1 MCRQPSA
8 HIRVMSKNKIAV
20 YMLMLAVIVSG
31 FGTFGSLPAYA
42 ATAGTAGNYFD
53 VVRYGAVPNDSSD
66 DYDAFHRAL
75 DEARGRD
82 DIVTVHIPAGTYH
95 LSKGLRIWS
104 NTTIKAEPGARII
117 CDMASAGNMLYGVH
131 RHNDGSACTGLS
143 SQFSSCKN
151 GGYTQ
156 EHDITIDGG
165 VWDRNCPTSVSAG
178 LLTII
183 HSQNITIRNAT
194 FTGSTF
200 HLLNLSGCANVNIA
214 NCTFTDMKKYTGS
227 EKSFW
232 GSTNRGN
239 AAEVKRRYAQLEAV
253 HLDYINAEGE
263 SGKYPQDGTPCSN
276 VNISGCTFSNVG
288 AGAGT
293 HNKSG
298 AARGSGL
305 HVSGCTFN
313 NVWGHMAN
321 FYSYDNSSLTNCSG
335 TNTAALCRIFDG
347 HNDTVSG
354 VSIDGKDG
362 DIGPS
367 IYVMDHS
374 SGAVL
379 NNISINGRSI
389 GGGVN
394 SLIYIDGGSSVT
406 ASSVTLTNGNKG
418 KAAVAVV
425 NSSKLKMTKATIKSP
440 KHAGV
445 YAKKSSLTLLSSKI
459 TSPVKN
465 GIYMENCKSGTIKGN
480 TVKSSKTCGIY
491 VTSSKKVTIS
501 NNTLSGNKDTGIYVY
516 GSSKKKYSTA
526 SILKNTVKQ
535 GKSKYAIYLQG
546 YCKSCKVKSNRVG
559 GKGYAAKSKYKV
571 KASGNKKIK

>member
-1 MCRQPSA
+1 M
-8 HIRVMSKNKIAV
+8 
-20 YMLMLAVIVSG
+20 
-31 FGTFGSLPAYA
+31 
-42 ATAGTAGNYFD
+42 
-53 VVRYGAVPNDSSD
+53 
-66 DYDAFHRAL
+66 
-75 DEARGRD
+75 ARGRD
-82 DIVTVHIPAGTYH
+82 DKVTVHIPAGTYH
-95 LSKGLRIWS
+95 LSNGLHIWS
-104 NTTIKAEPGARII
+104 NTTIKAEPGARIVY
-117 CDMASAGNMLYGVH
+117 DMSTSGSSVNMLYGIH
-131 RHNDGSACTGLS
+131 LHGNSSCTGLGDNYR
-143 SQFSSCKN
+143 SCN
-151 GGYTQ
+151 YGGYTKQ
-156 EHDITIDGG
+156 HDITIDGG
-165 VWDRNCPTSVSAG
+165 VWDRNCPASVSAG

-200 HLLNLSGCANVNIA
+200 HLLNLSGCRDVNIE
-214 NCTFTDMKKYTGS
+214 NCTFADMKKYTGS

-232 GSTNRGN
+232 GSTNRGS
-239 AAEVKRRYAQLEAV
+239 AAEVKRRYAQLEAI
-253 HLDYINAEGE
+253 HLDYITKEGE

-305 HVSGCTFN
+305 NVSGCTFN

-321 FYSYDNSSLTNCSG
+321 FYSYDNSSLTNCTG

-362 DIGPS
+362 DVGPS
-367 IYVMDHS
+367 IYVADHS
-374 SGAVL
+374 SGAAL
-379 NNISINGRSI
+379 SNISINGRSI

-394 SLIYIDGGSSVT
+394 SLIYIDNGSSVT

-445 YAKKSSLTLLSSKI
+445 YAKKSSLTLLNSKI

-526 SILKNTVKQ
+526 SILNNTVKQ